1 MNLLQALELPS
12 LQDAKVV
19 AGAEGLQRT
28 IRWVSIVDLPDPLSC
43 VSSGDLLLTT
53 GFGLPKDE
61 KKLADLIVELA
72 KSGLAGLGLAVP
84 QYFTHMPSSVCKVG
98 DELKFPI
105 IEIPWEVQFNTVTE
119 EVLSSILAYQY
130 NLQERSEYIHQKL
143 IEIALNAKDLQ
154 DIASTLGKLIERT
167 VIVQHPEGPIL
178 AAYHLNQ
185 NELGENQGT
194 LQEMFFFRKEQIE
207 HIPLHSLSKPIQFP
221 AVPESGLP
229 ARLLCPI
236 SVDKQLVSLLWI
248 IDDQQSLRSLDLQ
261 AIQSASLV
269 MALHISQQRA
279 LTSLEFQLGYSFL
292 DSLLEGPSNPTP
304 QILHR
309 AGILGYDAE
318 SKYAVG
324 IVMMNILTPLSRE
337 SILKRERL
345 AERLKRCMQALQIPP
360 VSSLTQNQIL
370 FLIPERVSAMDI
382 WNSIKDS
389 NIAMAVSLPHEFR
402 NARQAYKEVKSLL
415 PYIRYGQFHSYEDL
429 LIPRILMGDTEAHAG
444 FLDKLFGPLR
454 HHKNGDIL
462 IQTLLTFASL
472 GFHIQKTSEAL
483 KIHPKTL
490 RYRLDKAIALGGYQ
504 LDNPETQFHL
514 QLALHIL
521 QGSNGMIKSVNQDY
535 AGSPKPF

>member
-1 MNLLQALELPS
+1 MNLLQALQLPS

-19 AGAEGLQRT
+19 AGAEGLQKT

-53 GFGLPKDE
+53 GFGLPKKE
-61 KKLADLIVELA
+61 EQLTELIGEMS
-72 KSGLAGLGLAVP
+72 KCGLAGLGLAVP
-84 QYFTHMPSSVCKVG
+84 EYFTHMPFSVCKAA
-98 DELKFPI
+98 DELRFPI

-154 DIASTLGKLIERT
+154 DIASILGKLIERS

-178 AAYHLNQ
+178 TAYYANPSRSQ
-185 NELGENQGT
+185 ENQGSNQD
-194 LQEMFFFRKEQIE
+194 LFFFRKEQLE
-207 HIPLHSLSKPIQFP
+207 HIPLHSLSKPIQYP
-221 AVPESGLP
+221 AMPDSGLP

-248 IDDQQSLRSLDLQ
+248 IDDQQSLRNMDLQ
-261 AIQSASLV
+261 AIQSASLI

-292 DSLLEGPSNPTP
+292 DSLLESLSHPTP

-309 AGILGYDAE
+309 AGILGYDSE
-318 SKYAVG
+318 GKYAVG
-324 IVMMNILTPLSRE
+324 IIVINIPTPLSRE

-345 AERLKRCMQALQIPP
+345 AERLKRCMQVLQIPP
-360 VSSLTQNQIL
+360 VFSLMQNQIV
-370 FLIPERVSAMDI
+370 FLIPERISAAEI
-382 WNSIKDS
+382 WHSMKDV
-389 NIAMAVSLPHEFR
+389 NISLAVSLLHTFK
-402 NARQAYKEVKSLL
+402 NARHAYKEVRSLL
-415 PYIRYGQFHSYEDL
+415 PYVRYGQFHSYEDL
-429 LIPRILMGDTEAHAG
+429 FIPRILMGEIEAHSG

-454 HHKNGDIL
+454 DHKSGDIL
-462 IQTLLTFASL
+462 IHTLLTFASM
-472 GFHIQKTSEAL
+472 GFHIQKTSETL

-490 RYRLDKAIALGGYQ
+490 RYRLDRAIALGGYQ
-504 LDNPETQFHL
+504 LDNPETQFHF
-514 QLALHIL
+514 QLAHHIL
-521 QGSNGMIKSVNQDY
+521 QAQ
-535 AGSPKPF
+535 